1 MTTFVIPAE
10 VFPTRAKATCHG
22 ISAASGK
29 IGAAVG
35 AALINP
41 LLEWYV
47 PIVKSII
54 FLDCVC
60 RYGDDADAKTR
71 GVELIM

>member
-1 MTTFVIPAE
+1 M
-10 VFPTRAKATCHG
+10 
-22 ISAASGK
+22 
-29 IGAAVG
+29 
-35 AALINP
+35 INP